1 MQFARVARLSLL
13 AFAISFPLLAFAP
26 STAHAAEETYITPF
40 LHGRAGIGYRGQFVQ
55 GQYVR
60 DKRIVAAREE
70 ERQLTDF
77 DFRFGAWY
85 GLETYLRFSHVN
97 WDRVRWQD
105 MTFGNGVPPPGGPE
119 QVERRKGLS
128 DIWLGTKYAIL
139 SEARKTGDVSTWTV
153 ETTIKLPTSFELY
166 PSTNPKDA
174 EAPAGS
180 PGFEWLLKTSFS
192 KRVRFFDPYVS
203 FYYLH
208 RGTSSSPDE
217 DIDAFN
223 LADSWGTF
231 FGTEVVGF
239 ERPADDLRFAG
250 DVGIGWRY
258 VMEGEAPANRFLYG
272 PDSGPAF
279 PNPPGNVVTEQ
290 GYTRYDFRLGFFY
303 QLQKRMQARGHV
315 MWGLPSE
322 HFIEKYPRSYLGVTN
337 EDERGG
343 ETIRNK
349 EFTDFQFHFT
359 MMFNI

>member
-1 MQFARVARLSLL
+1 MQFARVARLSIL
-13 AFAISFPLLAFAP
+13 ALSTSVPLLLSAP
-26 STAHAAEETYITPF
+26 SPAFAAEETSITPF
-40 LHGRAGIGYRGQFVQ
+40 LRGRVGIGYRGQFVQ

-60 DKRIVAAREE
+60 DKRIVGAREE
-70 ERQLTDF
+70 ERQFTDF
-77 DFRFGAWY
+77 DLRFGAWK

-105 MTFGNGVPPPGGPE
+105 MTFNNGVPPPGGPE

-128 DIWLGTKYAIL
+128 DVWLGTKYAIL

-153 ETTIKLPTSFELY
+153 ETSVKLPSSFEVY
-166 PSTNPKDA
+166 PSTNGDP
-174 EAPAGS
+174 EAPAGT
-180 PGFEWLLKTSFS
+180 PGFEWLLRTSFS

-203 FYYLH
+203 FFYLH
-208 RGTSSSPDE
+208 RGTASSPDE
-217 DIDAFN
+217 DVDAFN

-231 FGTEVVGF
+231 FGTEIVGF
-239 ERPADDLRFAG
+239 ERPADDLRFSG
-250 DVGIGWRY
+250 DIGIGWRY
-258 VMEGEAPANRFLYG
+258 VMEGQTPANRFLYG

-290 GYTRYDFRLGFFY
+290 GYTRYDVRLGFFY
-303 QLQKRMQARGHV
+303 QLQKRVQARGHL

-322 HFIEKYPRSYLGVTN
+322 HFIESYPRSYIGQTN

-359 MMFNI
+359 MIVNI